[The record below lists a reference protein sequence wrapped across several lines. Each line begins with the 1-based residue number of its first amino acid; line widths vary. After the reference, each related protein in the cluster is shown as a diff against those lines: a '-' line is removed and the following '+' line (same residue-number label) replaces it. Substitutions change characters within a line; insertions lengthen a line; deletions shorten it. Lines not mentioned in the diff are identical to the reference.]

1 MCQHFFAHFFHK
13 RNPQNR
19 FSSQAHPQIFPA
31 VESSTMQ
38 KAIQINE
45 RVVSQTDGQTVMYC
59 AEVQAF
65 ISTSNTY
72 IQRRQTNRFKES
84 ALSKQ
89 QSETS
94 ILTLSPARFLHID
107 LKPHNG
113 HRKLAAVKPIFQ
125 VQRLLSVYPPR
136 AKINY
141 HSLNNICLHLIP
153 LRSLK
158 LRRFGGREM

>member
-1 MCQHFFAHFFHK
+1 
-13 RNPQNR
+13 
-19 FSSQAHPQIFPA
+19 
-31 VESSTMQ
+31 MQ

-45 RVVSQTDGQTVMYC
+45 RVASQPSSHPARRTVMYC
-59 AEVQAF
+59 AKVQAF

-107 LKPHNG
+107 LKSHNG
-113 HRKLAAVKPIFQ
+113 HRKLAAVKPIYQ
-125 VQRLLSVYPPR
+125 VQRSLSVYPPR

-141 HSLNNICLHLIP
+141 QSLNNLSLHLIP
-153 LRSLK
+153 SRSPK
-158 LRRFGGREM
+158 LRRLDRRGM